1 MTKIG
6 IIHLGLGNAGSVK
19 NMVEY
24 LGYSCKLI
32 ETYRDLEEIDK
43 LILPGVGSFD
53 AGVKKLK
60 ERKLFEA
67 LKEFILH
74 KKKPILGICLGMQL
88 LTCCS
93 EEGTEEGLNV
103 IPAKTVKFNFKSKN
117 LPLPHMG
124 WNYIDIV
131 KKEKLF
137 KGFDKKARF
146 YFVHSYHV
154 LVKDRNIISSLTCYG
169 YNFVSSF
176 EYENIFG
183 VQFHPEK
190 SHKFGL
196 KLIKN
201 FLEV

>member
-1 MTKIG
+1 MVKIG

-24 LGYSCKLI
+24 LGYSCEFV
-32 ETYRDLEEIDK
+32 ETYKDLKSIDK
-43 LILPGVGSFD
+43 LIFPGVGSFD
-53 AGVKKLK
+53 TGVKKLK
-60 ERKLFEA
+60 ERNLFEP
-67 LKEFILH
+67 LKDFVLYKE
-74 KKKPILGICLGMQL
+74 KPFLGICLGMQL

-93 EEGTEEGLNV
+93 EEGVEEGLSI
-103 IPAKTVKFNFKSKN
+103 IPAKTVKFDFKSKT

-124 WNYIDIV
+124 WNYVEII
-131 KKEKLF
+131 KKENLF
-137 KGFDKKARF
+137 KNFNEKTRF

-154 LVKDRNIISSLTCYG
+154 LVKDQNIISSLTCYG
-169 YNFVSSF
+169 YKFISSF
-176 EYENIFG
+176 EYKNIFG

-196 KLIKN
+196 KLLKN